1 MDTYNG
7 IFLRQKVHF
16 KKCLF
21 VLGNCY
27 YKQYTS
33 EIAISNCCFSFKLT
47 SKTLV
52 WEVDAAFLAFSAAFF
67 LRNSSSCKKGGINC
81 NNTW

>member
-7 IFLRQKVHF
+7 IFLRHQKVHF

-21 VLGNCY
+21 VLVNCY

-33 EIAISNCCFSFKLT
+33 EIVIFNCCFPFKLT
-47 SKTLV
+47 SKILV
-52 WEVDAAFLAFSAAFF
+52 WEVDAAFLAVFF
-67 LRNSSSCKKGGINC
+67 LRNSSSYKKGGINC
-81 NNTW
+81 NSTW